1 MVSCIAKEQ
10 TVYQKTVLDQGLRIL
25 TSTMEHTHSVS
36 VGFFIG
42 VGSRYES
49 ESENGITHFIE
60 HMLFKGT
67 DKRPTAREIAT
78 AIEGI
83 GGVFNASTGRELTTY
98 WAKVGEDH
106 FCTALDVLADM
117 LLNSKVEE
125 QELEKERGVIIEE
138 INMTL
143 DRPSDWVHLLS
154 AELVWPDHP
163 LGRDQ
168 AGTRESVSGITRAMI
183 EDYLT
188 RHYQPASAVL
198 AVAGN
203 IEHEEA
209 VQEATARLD
218 GWRQQPEG
226 AYLPAGQEQ
235 ETCRVRLA
243 HKPTQQAH
251 LALVL
256 PGISRFDDD
265 KYNLSLLN
273 TILGQGMSSRLF
285 LEVREKRGLAY
296 SVYSYVSPLL
306 DTGLVGVYAGVDSD
320 RLEGALQAIL
330 VELEKMRQ
338 EPVGE
343 EELQKAKEFTKGRLQ
358 LQMEDSFSV
367 ASWIGRQEILEDRV
381 LSLDEV
387 LEEIDAVTTDQVQ
400 RVARRLFHQE
410 KLNLAVVGPYE
421 STHEEHFRS
430 LLTL

>member
-1 MVSCIAKEQ
+1 VVDSTNKEHG
-10 TVYQKTVLDQGLRIL
+10 VFQKSVLDQGLRVL

-42 VGSRYES
+42 VGSRYEA
-49 ESENGITHFIE
+49 ERENGITHFIE

-67 DKRPTAREIAT
+67 ERRPTARDIAI

-106 FCTALDVLADM
+106 FSVALDVLADM

-143 DRPSDWVHLLS
+143 DRPSDWVHLLA
-154 AELVWPDHP
+154 AELIWPDHP

-168 AGTRESVSGITRAMI
+168 AGTKESVSGITRVMI
-183 EDYLT
+183 GDYLS
-188 RHYQPASAVL
+188 RHYQPVNAVL

-203 IEHEEA
+203 IKHERAVREA
-209 VQEATARLD
+209 ESRLD
-218 GWRQQPEG
+218 GWRKAPAS
-226 AYLPAGQEQ
+226 AYLPMDQEQ
-235 ETCRVRLA
+235 GTSRVRLA

-265 KYNLSLLN
+265 KYSLSLLN
-273 TILGQGMSSRLF
+273 TMLGQGMSSRLF

-296 SVYSYVSPLL
+296 SVYSYVSPLM

-330 VELEKMRQ
+330 VELEKIKQ
-338 EPVGE
+338 EPVVE
-343 EELQKAKEFTKGRLQ
+343 EELRKAKEFTKGRLK

-367 ASWIGRQEILEDRV
+367 ASWVGRQEILEDRV

-387 LEEIDAVTTDQVQ
+387 LEEIEAVTAEEVQ
-400 RVARRLFHQE
+400 RVAQRLFRQE

-421 STHEEHFRS
+421 SDKEEGFRS

>member
-1 MVSCIAKEQ
+1 MFEKA
-10 TVYQKTVLDQGLRIL
+10 VLDQGLRIL

-49 ESENGITHFIE
+49 EKENGITHFIE

-67 DKRPTAREIAT
+67 DKRPTARDIAI
-78 AIEGI
+78 AIEGV

-106 FCTALDVLADM
+106 FSIAVDVLVDM
-117 LLNSKVEE
+117 LLNSKLEE
-125 QELEKERGVIIEE
+125 EELEKERGVIIEE

-143 DRPSDWVHLLS
+143 DRPSDWVHLL
-154 AELVWPDHP
+154 ATELIWPDHP

-168 AGTRESVSGITRAMI
+168 AGTKDTVAGITRTMI
-183 EDYLT
+183 HDYLN
-188 RHYQPASAVL
+188 RHYQPANAVL
-198 AVAGN
+198 AIAGN
-203 IEHEEA
+203 VEHEKA
-209 VQEATARLD
+209 VQEVRTRLGDWSQKPGAT
-218 GWRQQPEG
+218 
-226 AYLPAGQEQ
+226 YLPMDQEQ
-235 ETCRVRLA
+235 EESRVRLE

-296 SVYSYVSPLL
+296 AVYSYVSPLL
-306 DTGLVGVYAGVDSD
+306 DTGVVGVYAGVDAD
-320 RLEGALQAIL
+320 RIEAALQAIL
-330 VELEKMRQ
+330 AELGKMAQ
-338 EPVGE
+338 EPVSE
-343 EELQKAKEFTKGRLQ
+343 EELHKAKEFTKGRLQ

-367 ASWIGRQEILEDRV
+367 ASWIGRQETLEDRV

-387 LEEIDAVTTDQVQ
+387 LEEVDAVTTGGVQQVAQ
-400 RVARRLFHQE
+400 RLFLQE

-421 STHEEHFRS
+421 HKQEEDFRS